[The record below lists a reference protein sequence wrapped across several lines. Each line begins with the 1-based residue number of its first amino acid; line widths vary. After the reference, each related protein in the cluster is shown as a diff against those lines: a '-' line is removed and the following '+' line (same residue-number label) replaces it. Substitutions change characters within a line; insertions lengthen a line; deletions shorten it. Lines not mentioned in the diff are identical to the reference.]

1 MTMRRVIL
9 RLVPFL
15 MICYFFALLDR
26 VNIGFAALQ
35 MNKDLGLTP
44 AMFGFAASLF
54 FILYLLVEV
63 PSNLALQKFGA
74 RRWIARIMITWG
86 VVTACLAFVVGPYS
100 LYAMRFIL
108 GAAEAGF
115 FPGAILYLI
124 YWLPSQYRARI
135 LATFTVSIPL
145 ATFLGSPL
153 SVSLLQLDGTFGLH
167 GWQWLFML
175 QGLPTILLG
184 VACLF
189 LLTDKPAQARWLTP
203 EQREWLTGRMQAEAS
218 ARKPVGH
225 LSLWELVRNKYFLTM
240 ALVCSGASA
249 TGSVLSVW
257 QPQLLKSFGLTNL
270 QTGFVN
276 AIPYASRP
284 CSCFGGVTRTKRA
297 SAVGTRPSHS
307 CWPPAVHRPGDDRNR
322 NRANGHHGDVLP
334 RGRLC
339 LQGTVSRAV
348 PSSLPA
354 SPRSPPTCTR
364 PAAPCALAMQ
374 VSGLRFHEAPLPPSS
389 KALANVWRPFV
400 ETSIDLFGHTRCL
413 FESNFPVDK
422 GMVGYCCLL
431 WNAFKRL
438 VAGYSEAERPALFA
452 GTACD
457 VYRLSRGAG

>member
-1 MTMRRVIL
+1 MDTVAPDLAELERMTMRRVIL

-54 FILYLLVEV
+54 FISYFLVEV

-86 VVTACLAFVVGPYS
+86 LVTACLAFVVGPYS

-115 FPGAILYLI
+115 FPGAILYLT

-276 AIPYASRP
+276 AIPYGIATVLMVLWGRHSDKTSERRWHTAIP
-284 CSCFGGVTRTKRA
+284 LLLAAGGFTALGMTGTAIVPTVIMVT
-297 SAVGTRPSHS
+297 
-307 CWPPAVHRPGDDRNR
+307 
-322 NRANGHHGDVLP
+322 
-334 RGRLC
+334 
-339 LQGTVSRAV
+339 
-348 PSSLPA
+348 
-354 SPRSPPTCTR
+354 
-364 PAAPCALAMQ
+364 
-374 VSGLRFHEAPLPPSS
+374 
-389 KALANVWRPFV
+389 
-400 ETSIDLFGHTRCL
+400 
-413 FESNFPVDK
+413 
-422 GMVGYCCLL
+422 CCLVGAY
-431 WNAFKRL
+431 AFKGPFWAL
-438 VAGYSEAERPALFA
+438 SASWLSASTIAAGLAGINAISNLIGGAVMVNVVGVVKQWTGSFVLGMLPLALLCAVAAVSVVVLGR
-452 GTACD
+452 GTARAAD
-457 VYRLSRGAG
+457 VATVKP